1 MYLFYRSEHNAKRRS
16 HKLNSDGLKMETW
29 IILMNRAERVD
40 EKNSVICLVMFTH
53 RVMVIKM
60 SEMTH
65 FCLFCWLQ

>member
-1 MYLFYRSEHNAKRRS
+1 MYLFCRSEHNAKGRS
-16 HKLNSDGLKMETW
+16 NKLNSDGLKMETW

-53 RVMVIKM
+53 GVMVIKM